1 MEKFFTVSQTA
12 EIVGVTAE
20 TLRHYDRIGLVRPC
34 KTDKWTNYRYYSENE
49 IVRLN
54 TIKALRYMDL
64 SLEEIKKVLGLED
77 FNAIV
82 SALDGAILKADK
94 KIEQLK
100 DARARIER
108 AKNFYANMSARI
120 DEHSGHFLRNLNKRV
135 ILLAENLTVP
145 TVDNLHN
152 YHRHFYA
159 LLDEKVRDKFSFEDT
174 AGIYTSDKGRG
185 MFAICSQY
193 EKTDELKILPQG
205 DYLCA
210 ECYEEN
216 YDETVKAL
224 YREALKEYGANP
236 PFSLAIIVL
245 TGILKWKYE
254 VQIPI
259 TK

>member
-12 EIVGVTAE
+12 KIVGVTAE
-20 TLRHYDRIGLVRPC
+20 TLRHYDRIGLVHPC
-34 KTDKWTNYRYYSENE
+34 KTDEWTGYRYYSENE

-54 TIKALRYMDL
+54 TIKSLRYMDL
-64 SLEEIKKVLGLED
+64 SLEEIKKVLDLED

-82 SALDGAILKADK
+82 SALDNAISSADR

-108 AKNFYANMSARI
+108 AKRFYTEMSTQATK
-120 DEHSGHFLRNLNKRV
+120 HSGSFVRRLDRRV
-135 ILLAENLTVP
+135 ILLAEGLTHP
-145 TVDNLHN
+145 TVENLFS

-159 LLDEKVRDKFSFEDT
+159 LIAESDRDKFSFEDV
-174 AGIYTSDKGRG
+174 AGIYNSEDSSG
-185 MFAICSQY
+185 MFAICKEYADISA
-193 EKTDELKILPQG
+193 LKVLPQG

-216 YDETVKAL
+216 YDQTVKAL
-224 YREALKEYGANP
+224 CGEALENYGITPA
-236 PFSLAIIVL
+236 FSVSLVVL
-245 TGILKWKYE
+245 TGILKWKCE
-254 VQIPI
+254 VQLPL

>member
-1 MEKFFTVSQTA
+1 MTVSQTA

-64 SLEEIKKVLGLED
+64 SLEEIKKVLELED

-108 AKNFYANMSARI
+108 AKKFYTDMSARI
-120 DEHSGHFLRNLNKRV
+120 DEHSGHFLRKLKERV
-135 ILLAENLTVP
+135 ILPAKPLLFPPLT
-145 TVDNLHN
+145 TCTTT
-152 YHRHFYA
+152 
-159 LLDEKVRDKFSFEDT
+159 T
-174 AGIYTSDKGRG
+174 ATF
-185 MFAICSQY
+185 MLF
-193 EKTDELKILPQG
+193 
-205 DYLCA
+205 
-210 ECYEEN
+210 
-216 YDETVKAL
+216 
-224 YREALKEYGANP
+224 
-236 PFSLAIIVL
+236 L
-245 TGILKWKYE
+245 TKK
-254 VQIPI
+254 
-259 TK
+259 

>member
-20 TLRHYDRIGLVRPC
+20 TLLHYDRIGLVRPC

-77 FNAIV
+77 FNSIV

-108 AKNFYANMSARI
+108 AKKFYTDMSARI
-120 DEHSGHFLRNLNKRV
+120 DEHSGHFLRKLKERV
-135 ILLAENLTVP
+135 ILPAKTLTVP

-152 YHRHFYA
+152 YHHHFYA
-159 LLDEKVRDKFSFEDT
+159 LLDEKIRDKFSFEDT
-174 AGIYTSDKGRG
+174 AGIYASEEGRA
-185 MFAICSQY
+185 MFAVCSEY

-205 DYLCA
+205 NYLCA

-224 YREALKEYGANP
+224 YSEAQKKYGANP
-236 PFSLAIIVL
+236 PFSVAIIVL

>member
-1 MEKFFTVSQTA
+1 MFNFL
-12 EIVGVTAE
+12 IVFGK
-20 TLRHYDRIGLVRPC
+20 RHFYVAVVAVEFERFSSARSIIYVG
-34 KTDKWTNYRYYSENE
+34 
-49 IVRLN
+49 I
-54 TIKALRYMDL
+54 ALFDCTFYC
-64 SLEEIKKVLGLED
+64 IIN
-77 FNAIV
+77 NAIV

-100 DARARIER
+100 EAQARIER
-108 AKNFYANMSARI
+108 AKKFYTAMSTQI
-120 DEHSGHFLRNLNKRV
+120 DEHCGPFLRNLNKRV

-174 AGIYTSDKGRG
+174 AGIYTSDEGRG

-224 YREALKEYGANP
+224 YREALKEYGVTPA
-236 PFSLAIIVL
+236 FSVSIVVL

>member
-108 AKNFYANMSARI
+108 AKKFYTDMSARI
-120 DEHSGHFLRNLNKRV
+120 DEHSGHFLRKLKERV
-135 ILLAENLTVP
+135 ILPAENLTVP

-159 LLDEKVRDKFSFEDT
+159 LLDEKIRDKFSFEDT

-185 MFAICSQY
+185 MFAICKEYADISA
-193 EKTDELKILPQG
+193 LKVLPQG

-216 YDETVKAL
+216 YDQTVKAL
-224 YREALKEYGANP
+224 CGEALENYGITPA
-236 PFSLAIIVL
+236 FSVSLVVL